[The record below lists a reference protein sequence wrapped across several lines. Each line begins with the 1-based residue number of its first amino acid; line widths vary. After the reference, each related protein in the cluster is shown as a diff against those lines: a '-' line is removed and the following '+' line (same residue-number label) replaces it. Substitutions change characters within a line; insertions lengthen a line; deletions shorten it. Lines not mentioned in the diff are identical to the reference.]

1 VTAVGLL
8 DGRVVIVTGGGRGL
22 GRSHCVEMAAHG
34 ATVVVN
40 DLGAGLHG
48 EEAERVSPAGE
59 VVAAI
64 EAKGGTAI
72 ADGTSVSDHA
82 GMAALV
88 ERTVETFGRLDAVVN
103 NAGIIRD
110 RMLTGMSE
118 EDFDQVVAVHLK
130 GTFNL
135 TRHACDHW
143 RAVAKTGGEVSG
155 RIINTTSGTGLFG
168 NVGQANYGAAK
179 AAIANLTVI
188 TAMEM
193 DRYGVTANAI
203 SPIARTR
210 MTEGLPSMDADADG
224 AWDRF
229 DPANASPVVAWLA
242 SAGSGWL
249 TGAVLRID
257 GNTVQRVRGW
267 EVDSRAGYRSGSG
280 QRLEATELDRGMRVA
295 FGALPSGLP
304 AGSLAAT

>member
-1 VTAVGLL
+1 MGML

-22 GRSHCVEMAAHG
+22 GRSHCLEMASHG

-40 DLGAGLHG
+40 DLGGGLHG
-48 EEAERVSPAGE
+48 EVGDRSSPADE
-59 VVAAI
+59 VVATI
-64 EAKGGTAI
+64 EATGGTAVG
-72 ADGTSVSDHA
+72 DGTSVVDHA
-82 GMAALV
+82 GVAALV
-88 ERTVETFGRLDAVVN
+88 ERTVERFGRLDAVVN

-135 TRHACDHW
+135 TKHACDHW
-143 RAVAKTGGEVSG
+143 RSVAKAGGEARG
-155 RIINTTSGTGLFG
+155 RIVNTTSGTGLFG

-210 MTEGLPSMDADADG
+210 MTEGLPSMQDDANG
-224 AWDRF
+224 SWDRF

-249 TGAVLRID
+249 TGAVLRVD
-257 GNTVQRVRGW
+257 GNTVQKVRGW
-267 EVDSRAGYRSGSG
+267 EVDPRARYRSASG
-280 QRLEATELDRGMRVA
+280 ERLEATELDRGMRLA
-295 FGALPSGLP
+295 LGTLPSGP
-304 AGSLAAT
+304 PSGSIAAG